1 MSTSRSAGTAPN
13 RPMYNEA
20 NWCFSSLSTSWYM
33 GIWTWIDDPLFGN
46 GNFPAKAKKLQRR
59 CSMSF
64 PMPACLRVGG
74 AMARRTAVEQAGGF
88 RTLLRTN
95 ERKAVCR
102 TVSYYRLREAAAGC
116 YRQRN
121 LTSKPDDILLGEEAI
136 HPITASWQ
144 TGITPRSS
152 LVEASAEQRQEQ
164 QEGGS
169 WLPSPQ
175 RGKVM
180 VTCVNVS
187 LRQLHGLLIIATELP
202 IR

>member
-20 NWCFSSLSTSWYM
+20 NWWCFSSCT

-74 AMARRTAVEQAGGF
+74 AMARRSAVEQAGGF
-88 RTLLRTN
+88 RTLLRTS

-116 YRQRN
+116 YRQCN

-144 TGITPRSS
+144 TDRYHTQ
-152 LVEASAEQRQEQ
+152 VESGGGLSGTTTRTARK
-164 QEGGS
+164 GS